1 MIRNISLGVAFLLE
15 LAVLFAVGS
24 WGFTLST
31 SLPLQLLAGL
41 GASALMAGLWG
52 ILAAPKASVPL
63 HGAAKAAFQIA
74 WFGVGAMA
82 FWAAG
87 SPLAGLVLAV
97 VYVAN
102 ALILRRR

>member
-1 MIRNISLGVAFLLE
+1 MIRGISLGVAYVLE

-24 WGFTLST
+24 WGFTLSS
-31 SLPLQLLAGL
+31 SLPLQLLAGM
-41 GASALMAGLWG
+41 GIAALMAGLWA

-63 HGAAKAAFQIA
+63 HGAANAAFQIA

-87 SPLAGLVLAV
+87 SPLAGLVLAA
-97 VYVAN
+97 VYVTN
-102 ALILRRR
+102 ALILRWV